1 MSTSK
6 RKKEQRQAA
15 LKRQSEILKR
25 EKELKLAS
33 KLKTKSKEFK
43 EYDPTEPYRRP
54 TPEYQSLKTTY
65 CDTSKKQS
73 GKYTGDYITGITIVH
88 KSGLAPVS
96 RGIDPKDYATMR
108 R

>member
-6 RKKEQRQAA
+6 RKKEARQRQMKAESA
-15 LKRQSEILKR
+15 VAKYKKMLDATPKK
-25 EKELKLAS
+25 A
-33 KLKTKSKEFK
+33 KEFK
-43 EYDPTEPYRRP
+43 EYVPDEPFRRE
-54 TPEYQSLKTTY
+54 TPEYDSLKTSL
-65 CDTSKKQS
+65 CDTSRPGEKR
-73 GKYTGDYITGITIVH
+73 YTGDYITGITIVH